1 MQGFVINIGQCVD
14 VSVPGSIMLLGE
26 HSVLYSQPAVAC
38 AVDRYMRVRLSG
50 LAKRDIVVESALGT
64 YQSHLDTLED
74 NPSHRF
80 LVEILRRWRPTLTQ
94 GLHITITS
102 EFSHTVGLGSSAAV
116 TVALESSLRR
126 WCGVSLDHREILEAC
141 VGVVRSVQ
149 GRGSGSDLAA
159 SIYGGVVGFDA
170 DSLQVQ
176 RLSNSLPIDL
186 YYAGYKTPTVDV
198 LARVATESAK
208 IHDVVAELYRLM
220 GRVTRDGI
228 AALLNDD
235 LPHLGICMNIYQGL
249 LDALNVNDVT
259 LSSMVYGLRALPGVL
274 GAKISGSG
282 LGDCVC
288 ALGDTGAGLPSF
300 ERIPLSVSS
309 VGVSVDVFPH

>member
-1 MQGFVINIGQCVD
+1 MQGFVINTGQWVD
-14 VSVPGSIMLLGE
+14 VAVPGSIMLLGE

-38 AVDRYMRVRLSG
+38 AIDRYLRVRLSG
-50 LAKRDIVVESALGT
+50 LAGRDVVVESALGI
-64 YQSHLDTLED
+64 YQSTLDTIED
-74 NPSHRF
+74 NPTHRF
-80 LVEILRRWRPTLTQ
+80 LVEILRRWRRVLTR

-102 EFSHTVGLGSSAAV
+102 EFSHTIGLGSSAAV
-116 TVALESSLRR
+116 TVALESALRR
-126 WCGVSLDHREILEAC
+126 WCGFSLDHRDILEAC

-176 RLSNSLPIDL
+176 CLSNSLPIDL

-208 IHDVVAELYRLM
+208 IPDLVAELYRLM
-220 GRVTRDGI
+220 GKVTHDGI

-235 LPHLGICMNIYQGL
+235 LPRLGICMNIYQGL
-249 LDALNVNDVT
+249 LDALNVNDAT
-259 LSSMVYGLRALPGVL
+259 LSGMVYGLRALPGVL

-288 ALGDTGAGLPSF
+288 ALGDTGAGLLGV
-300 ERIPLSVSS
+300 ERIPLSVSP
-309 VGVSVDVFPH
+309 VGVSVDVFSH